1 MGSKRR
7 RSVAADYDG
16 DGRSDLAIWR
26 PSTGVWW
33 VQTSSSNYKKYTTTE
48 WGVSALGDVPVV
60 GDYDGDK
67 KADLAVYR
75 PGTGEWWVLT
85 SSSGYRQWFTNQWG
99 E

>member
-1 MGSKRR
+1 
-7 RSVAADYDG
+7 
-16 DGRSDLAIWR
+16 
-26 PSTGVWW
+26 
-33 VQTSSSNYKKYTTTE
+33 
-48 WGVSALGDVPVV
+48 VSALGDVPVV